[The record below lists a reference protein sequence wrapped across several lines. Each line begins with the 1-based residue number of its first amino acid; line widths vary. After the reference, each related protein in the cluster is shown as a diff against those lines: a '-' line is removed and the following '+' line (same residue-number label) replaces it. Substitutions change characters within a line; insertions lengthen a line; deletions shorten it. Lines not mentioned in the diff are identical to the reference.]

1 MQMAVSG
8 GKKSVQEF
16 EPYEKVTFI
25 SFGVLTLE
33 GMSQF
38 IDMSSAVMFQTN
50 SFKCFLYYCREIEKV
65 K

>member
-8 GKKSVQEF
+8 GKKSVQEC

-38 IDMSSAVMFQTN
+38 AEMSSAVMFQSN
-50 SFKCFLYYCREIEKV
+50 SFKCLSCYCSEV
-65 K
+65 KK

>member
-8 GKKSVQEF
+8 GKKSVQEC

-25 SFGVLTLE
+25 SFRVLTLE

-38 IDMSSAVMFQTN
+38 TEMRTAVMFQSN
-50 SFKCFLYYCREIEKV
+50 LFKCLPYYCSESKKV